1 MNEIKI
7 IQINDI
13 YTLDFEITSFFAQRQ
28 KWIDG
33 ILFKREKMRESS
45 ALIYLNGCTGIYTD
59 LISGENFFAPCK
71 SFVYLPYG
79 GRYTV
84 LNIESQKSKPDAY
97 LVEFNMKYKN
107 ELFALSSKP
116 FLIQN
121 INSYYIEKLM
131 RETVDCYESVPKSIP
146 FLKSKIYEFLAI
158 ISNAE
163 KYDNNKK
170 YKSIQPA
177 LDYINKNPFDWVSI
191 EEYAKMCNL
200 SCGGFR
206 RIFKQYI
213 GISPREF
220 LINLIINAAK
230 KLLEESDMSIKSIA
244 ETLHFESTEYFCRLF
259 KLKTKL
265 SPTEYRIQKK

>member
-1 MNEIKI
+1 MDKIKI

-33 ILFKREKMRESS
+33 VLFKREKMRESS

-59 LISGENFFAPCK
+59 LITGENFFAPCK

-107 ELFALSSKP
+107 EFFALSSKP

-121 INSYYIEKLM
+121 KNPYYIEKLM
-131 RETVDCYESVPKSIP
+131 RETVDCYESIP
-146 FLKSKIYEFLAI
+146 MSNAFLKSKIYELLSL
-158 ISNAE
+158 ISQNECA
-163 KYDNNKK
+163 DRNRI
-170 YKSIQPA
+170 YKSIHPA
-177 LDYINKNPFDWVSI
+177 IEYINKNPFDWISI
-191 EEYAKMCNL
+191 EEYAQMCDL

-213 GISPREF
+213 GISPREYI
-220 LINLIINAAK
+220 INLKINAAK
-230 KLLEESDMSIKSIA
+230 KLLEESDMSIKAIA
-244 ETLHFESTEYFCRLF
+244 ETLNFESTEYFCRLF
-259 KLKTKL
+259 KLKTNL
-265 SPTEYRIQKK
+265 SPTEFRKK